1 MLTYLVRRVLQ
12 SIPLLFG
19 VSLLAFFIIRL
30 TPGGPLMPFEDPKQT
45 PADRQRLERALGLDQ
60 PLPIQ
65 SVKWLNATVQLDF
78 GRSYIQRRPV
88 IDMIAERLPATIQ
101 LIGTSLILG
110 IVIGIPVG
118 AFAAMRRGS
127 IVDNVIRVATVVGSA
142 VPHWWLGLLMILFFS
157 VQLHLLPSGGMYPLD
172 KPDPNLWDRVQH
184 MLMPALILATGPWVG
199 LARYIRSQTLDVL
212 SQDHVRTAWAKGLP
226 PGLVALRH
234 VLRNSLIPVVTILG
248 GSLAGLFG
256 GAAII
261 ENVFSWPGIG
271 TMSLAAATN
280 RDYPIIMGVLMISSF
295 LVVLGNLL
303 ADLTYGLVD
312 PRVRYG

>member
-1 MLTYLVRRVLQ
+1 MLSYLIRRVLQ

-30 TPGGPLMPFEDPKQT
+30 TPGGPLMAFEDPRQT

-65 SVKWLNATVQLDF
+65 YVKWLNATVQLDF
-78 GRSYIQRRPV
+78 GRSFIQRRPV
-88 IDMIAERLPATIQ
+88 IDMIAERLPATIL
-101 LIGTSLILG
+101 LIGTSIVLG
-110 IVIGIPVG
+110 FIIGIPAGVL
-118 AFAAMRRGS
+118 AAIRRGS
-127 IVDNVIRVATVVGSA
+127 PFDLAIRLLTVVGSA
-142 VPHWWLGLLMILFFS
+142 VPHWWLGLLLILLLS
-157 VQLHLLPSGGMYPLD
+157 VQLHILPSGGMYPLD
-172 KPDPNLWDRVQH
+172 KPDPDIWDRVRY
-184 MLMPALILATGPWVG
+184 LALPSSILATGLWVG
-199 LARYIRSQTLDVL
+199 LARFIRSQTLDVL
-212 SQDHVRTAWAKGLP
+212 GQDHVRTAWAKGLP
-226 PGLVALRH
+226 PGLVAVRH
-234 VLRNSLIPVVTILG
+234 VLRNSLIPVVTIMG

-256 GAAII
+256 GAAVI

-295 LVVLGNLL
+295 LVILGNLL
-303 ADLTYGLVD
+303 ADLAYGLVD